1 MVTASNEERIARLEA
16 AYEHMATKEDLAEME
31 SRILTAILNGQSETN
46 RRIDET
52 NRLID
57 EMNRLIDD
65 TNQRISDTN
74 QRIDDTNQRVD
85 RTSEASNARI
95 DRVFWAV
102 LGIGGA
108 LLTAVVAALLRDAL
122 G

>member
-16 AYEHMATKEDLAEME
+16 AYEHMATKQDLAEME
-31 SRILTAILNGQSETN
+31 SRILTALLNGQSETN
-46 RRIDET
+46 RRID
-52 NRLID
+52 
-57 EMNRLIDD
+57 D
-65 TNQRISDTN
+65 TNQRI
-74 QRIDDTNQRVD
+74 D

-102 LGIGGA
+102 LGVGGA
-108 LLTAVVAALLRDAL
+108 LLAAVVAALLRDAL

>member
-16 AYEHMATKEDLAEME
+16 AYEHMATKQDMAEME
-31 SRILTAILNGQSETN
+31 SRILTAISNGQSETN
-46 RRIDET
+46 RRIDDT
-52 NRLID
+52 NR
-57 EMNRLIDD
+57 RIDD
-65 TNQRISDTN
+65 TNQRI
-74 QRIDDTNQRVD
+74 D

-102 LGIGGA
+102 LGVGGA
-108 LLTAVVAALLRDAL
+108 LLAAVVAALLRDAL